1 MSQHFSKSRSRVT
14 SNRELAQPTTS
25 AYQTITAQIVEALKR
40 GVVPWRKPWRGRD
53 QLPCNAVS
61 KRPYHGVN
69 LLLLSLAPFRDHRWM
84 TLRQANELGGRI
96 RRGER
101 SSIAVFWKH
110 LDVTDEQDAQDGRRR
125 CIPLLRYYHVFN
137 AEQCEGLNLPV
148 LMDDWNEELTARIEK
163 AEEVVMSMPNP
174 PKIVEGGNVACY
186 QPPEDLVRIPK
197 IRDFE
202 SAEAYYATLFHE
214 LGHSTGHLNR
224 LNRPGVTGS
233 IHFGSC
239 DYSRE
244 ELVAELTSAFCC
256 AEVGINNSIL
266 DNAVSYIH
274 GWLEALQGD
283 PKAVVAAAGQAQRAI
298 DYILNVPPRSE

>member
-1 MSQHFSKSRSRVT
+1 
-14 SNRELAQPTTS
+14 
-25 AYQTITAQIVEALKR
+25 
-40 GVVPWRKPWRGRD
+40 
-53 QLPCNAVS
+53 
-61 KRPYHGVN
+61 
-69 LLLLSLAPFRDHRWM
+69 M

-202 SAEAYYATLFHE
+202 SAEVYYATLFHE

-256 AEVGINNSIL
+256 AEVGIDNSIL
-266 DNAVSYIH
+266 DNAASYIH
-274 GWLEALQGD
+274 GWLEALHGD
-283 PKAVVAAAGQAQRAI
+283 PKAVVAAAGQAQRAT

>member
-256 AEVGINNSIL
+256 AEVGIDNSIL
-266 DNAVSYIH
+266 DNAASYIH
-274 GWLEALQGD
+274 GWLEALHGD
-283 PKAVVAAAGQAQRAI
+283 PKAVVAAAGQAQRAT

>member
-256 AEVGINNSIL
+256 AEVGIDNSIL

-283 PKAVVAAAGQAQRAI
+283 PKAVVAAAGQAQRAT

>member
-14 SNRELAQPTTS
+14 SNREPAQPTTS
-25 AYQTITAQIVEALKR
+25 AYQTITARIVEALKR

-69 LLLLSLAPFRDHRWM
+69 LLLLSLAPFTDHRWM

-110 LDVTDEQDAQDGRRR
+110 LEVTDEQDAQDGRRR

-148 LMDDWNEELTARIEK
+148 LMDDWNVELTARIEK

-174 PKIVEGGNVACY
+174 PKLVEGGNVACY

-214 LGHSTGHLNR
+214 LGHSTGHLKR

-256 AEVGINNSIL
+256 AEVGIDNSIL
-266 DNAVSYIH
+266 DNAASYIH

-283 PKAVVAAAGQAQRAI
+283 PKAVVAAAGQAQRAT

>member
-110 LDVTDEQDAQDGRRR
+110 LDVTEEQDAQDGRRR

-174 PKIVEGGNVACY
+174 PKIVEGGNAACY

-256 AEVGINNSIL
+256 AEVGIDNSIL
-266 DNAVSYIH
+266 DNAASYIH

-283 PKAVVAAAGQAQRAI
+283 PKAVVAAAGQAQRAT

>member
-1 MSQHFSKSRSRVT
+1 MSQHFSKSRSRAV
-14 SNRELAQPTTS
+14 SNREIAQPTTS
-25 AYQTITAQIVEALKR
+25 AYQTITARIVEALKR

-69 LLLLSLAPFRDHRWM
+69 LLLLSLAPFTDHRWM

-110 LDVTDEQDAQDGRRR
+110 LDVTDEEDAKDGRRR

-174 PKIVEGGNVACY
+174 PKIVEGGHVACY
-186 QPPEDLVRIPK
+186 QPPKDLVRIPK
-197 IRDFE
+197 IQDFE

-224 LNRPGVTGS
+224 LNRPGVTGA

-256 AEVGINNSIL
+256 AEVGIDNSIF
-266 DNAVSYIH
+266 DNAASYIH

-283 PKAVVAAAGQAQRAI
+283 PKVVVAAAGQAQRAT